1 METKLNQSLNPADA
15 LADAILSRRITRLEG
30 MATAYPRKNSI
41 LSDIS
46 ECDRQMVYSV
56 LDWKSRPGPGPDLQA
71 RFEAGKEFEKTVTRE
86 LIDLGFDFQQSQMPV
101 EIKNR
106 SGEIIATGRI
116 DGFIRF
122 DGVRVPVEIKSM
134 APAIFQ
140 GIKSVEDFQ
149 RKPWLRK
156 YTRQLMMYMFGNNCE
171 HGLFIV
177 GDMLGHWKMLTLAL
191 DYGEAESILQRL
203 ERVHDAIKAKKY
215 PDRIVYDQSICGK
228 CPFAAMCLQDIVS
241 TETAII
247 DSPETEAM
255 IDRHE
260 ELKPLAKEYDEI
272 HDNIKASFK
281 AEKTIIGGRWL
292 VSNVPSKRTTYE
304 IPDDVQAEIE
314 ELKRA
319 HAVTVPVSRL
329 VIESLIRK
337 GN

>member
-1 METKLNQSLNPADA
+1 METRLNQSPNPADA
-15 LADAILSRRITRLEG
+15 LAEAIISKRIMRLEG

-41 LSDIS
+41 LSDIA

-56 LDWKSRPGPGPDLQA
+56 LDWQSRPAPGADLQA
-71 RFEAGKEFEKTVTRE
+71 RFEAGKEFEKQVTRE
-86 LIDLGFDFQQSQMPV
+86 LIDMGFDFQQSQMPV

-106 SGEIIATGRI
+106 AGEVIATGRI
-116 DGFIRF
+116 DGFVRF

-149 RKPWLRK
+149 KKPWLRK
-156 YTRQLMMYMFGNNCE
+156 YTRQLTMYQYGNGCE
-171 HGLFIV
+171 WGLFIV
-177 GDMLGHWKMLTLAL
+177 GDMLGHWKMLPLAL

-203 ERVHDAIKAKKY
+203 ERVHDAIKVKRY

-228 CPFAAMCLQDIVS
+228 CPFSVMCLPDMVA
-241 TETAII
+241 TEAVITN
-247 DSPETEAM
+247 SPETEAM
-255 IDRHE
+255 IERHE

-281 AEKTIIGGRWL
+281 AEKTIVGGRWL
-292 VSNVPSKRTTYE
+292 ISNVPGKRTTYE
-304 IPDDVQAEIE
+304 IPDDVQAEIDE
-314 ELKRA
+314 IKKA

-329 VIESLIRK
+329 VIEKIGL
-337 GN
+337 